1 MKRFFNIL
9 GCISILIAEN
19 QSEAFYSAFQYRNI
33 GPTRGG
39 RVTAVTGAI
48 NTPGTFYMGATGG
61 GVWRTNDFGI
71 SWQNISDGF
80 FNTPS
85 IGAISVYQRNP
96 NIIYVG
102 TGSDGIR
109 SNVINGDGVYK
120 SKNGGCLLY
129 TSPSPR
135 DRG

>member
-48 NTPGTFYMGATGG
+48 NTPTESAMNSTFFQ
-61 GVWRTNDFGI
+61 DFP
-71 SWQNISDGF
+71 
-80 FNTPS
+80 PS
-85 IGAISVYQRNP
+85 IDGTSTSVP
-96 NIIYVG
+96 KAA
-102 TGSDGIR
+102 SE
-109 SNVINGDGVYK
+109 NVIG
-120 SKNGGCLLY
+120 S
-129 TSPSPR
+129 S
-135 DRG
+135 